1 MLKIYFLS
9 LCSSIFKVSCFV
21 FGSLCQ
27 LYSESPSMFFKK
39 KKQQQKKTK
48 KKTINSIKP
57 RCAWCCIWLF
67 FFFLT
72 AGFLGFFLELTMPI
86 LFLFFYKVTQMTI
99 SIISWLLHT
108 HCDLIIL
115 KNFMGEKGQQFFF
128 LLLENNRTAYST
140 LYSNVRK
147 KIYKPIFILYF
158 Y

>member
-39 KKQQQKKTK
+39 KKKQKKK
-48 KKTINSIKP
+48 LLIPLNHVVP
-57 RCAWCCIWLF
+57 GVAYDFF

-128 LLLENNRTAYST
+128 LFLENNRTAYST